1 MIRVCLLGRFT
12 PHQEALPQPV
22 NQTTG
27 ASPTSLGT
35 TPRSATGSG
44 VSFGA
49 SFSQVT
55 LQINERPSSGARAMI
70 PAAKILQRA
79 LFR

>member
-1 MIRVCLLGRFT
+1 MRGGVGRVLRGI
-12 PHQEALPQPV
+12 V
-22 NQTTG
+22 
-27 ASPTSLGT
+27 
-35 TPRSATGSG
+35 
-44 VSFGA
+44 
-49 SFSQVT
+49 SQVT